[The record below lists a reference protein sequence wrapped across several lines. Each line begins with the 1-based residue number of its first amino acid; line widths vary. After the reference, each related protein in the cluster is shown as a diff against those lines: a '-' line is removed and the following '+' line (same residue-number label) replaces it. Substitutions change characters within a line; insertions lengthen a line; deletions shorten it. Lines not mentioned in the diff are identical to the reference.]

1 MGAPRLLGAGGDA
14 VAGVACLDAVDV
26 AGDAFAA
33 GFLNSYQNV
42 YIGVNT
48 ITDISL
54 RDCVLAGHQL
64 AARVLRSPGATM
76 DTQ

>member
-1 MGAPRLLGAGGDA
+1 LITRDGSTTVEVAPVSQIIDTTG
-14 VAGVACLDAVDV
+14 

-42 YIGVNT
+42 YIGVDT